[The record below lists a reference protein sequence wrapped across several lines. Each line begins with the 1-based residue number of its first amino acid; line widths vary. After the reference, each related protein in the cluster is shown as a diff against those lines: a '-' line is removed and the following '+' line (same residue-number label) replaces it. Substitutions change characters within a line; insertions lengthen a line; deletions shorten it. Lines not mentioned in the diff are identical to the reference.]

1 MGKLHISSTPHIHQ
15 KGSSTHNIM
24 RDVVIAMI
32 PAAIAGVII
41 FGLKALWIILTCV
54 ASAVLSEVIF
64 NLIARKKQTVGDFSA
79 VVTGL
84 LLALNLSIEVPLWQ
98 CVIGAV
104 FAIVVVKCFFGGL
117 GKNIVNPAIA
127 ARVFM
132 LLTFSAVGT
141 VVVAAPLFDLGFL
154 GEAVPAAEIVAS
166 ATPLIYLNQGAEV
179 AATGAPTV
187 LQLFFGVYGGAIGET
202 CSFALIIGFIYL
214 VARKVIKWYVPAT
227 FVVTVLIC
235 YLVFG
240 GANEIP
246 VIVETVVSE
255 KAGLIEIFTM
265 LIKSVISVIS
275 YSAKHVLAGGLLLGA
290 IFMATDYVTTPITGK
305 GRVLFCVGAGLLTF
319 AIRQFGS
326 FPEGVSI
333 AILTMNLVTPF
344 LSSWTKKK
352 TLGGVK

>member
-1 MGKLHISSTPHIHQ
+1 MANLHISSTPHIHQ

-24 RDVVIAMI
+24 RDVVIAML

-41 FGLKALWIILTCV
+41 FGLKALWVILTCV

-84 LLALNLSIEVPLWQ
+84 LLALNLSTNVPLWQ
-98 CVIGAV
+98 CAIGSV

-127 ARVFM
+127 ARVFL
-132 LLTFSAVGT
+132 LLTFAKT
-141 VVVAAPLFDLGFL
+141 VAGGAAPVAAELTS
-154 GEAVPAAEIVAS
+154 S
-166 ATPLIYLNQGAEV
+166 ATPLVTLNQGA
-179 AATGAPTV
+179 AASESIKIV
-187 LQLFFGVYGGAIGET
+187 DLFLGNHAGAIGET
-202 CSFALIIGFIYL
+202 CAIALLIGFIYL
-214 VARKVIKWYVPAT
+214 VARKVIKWYVPAS
-227 FVVTVLIC
+227 FVATVFVC
-235 YLVFG
+235 YFIFG
-240 GANEIP
+240 GFNA
-246 VIVETVVSE
+246 TF
-255 KAGLIEIFTM
+255 ALQ
-265 LIKSVISVIS
+265 
-275 YSAKHVLAGGLLLGA
+275 HVLAGGLLLGA

-319 AIRQFGS
+319 AIRQWGS
-326 FPEGVSI
+326 YPEGVSI

-344 LSSWTKKK
+344 ISSWTKKK